1 MPAGIIESF
10 FVIFAGAAA
19 LAAVALYTRQPLI
32 VAYIVIGCVFGPHG
46 FSLVADDRLL
56 AEIGQIGIIFLLF
69 LVGLDLPPAKLKD
82 MIGESVLTA
91 LGSSAVFFG
100 LGFAVMAL
108 FGFSLAEAAIVGIAS
123 MFSSTILGIKLLPT
137 TVLHHRHTGEIV
149 ISLLLIQDLIAVVA
163 LLVLAG
169 AGGEAGEGGSLVAT
183 VLTVVVAL
191 PVVAGTAY
199 AGVRFVVV
207 PLLARFDVFREFT
220 FLLAVGWCLG
230 IASLAHVLQLS
241 WEIGA
246 FVAGVSL
253 ATSPIAQY
261 ITENLRP
268 LRDFF
273 LVLFF
278 FAVGAAIDPM
288 LMLDVWMPTLL
299 LALVLVAA
307 KPPVF
312 RALLQWRREPR
323 EVAAEVGFRLGQA
336 SEFSLLLVFVAG
348 AALVSDEA
356 AHVVQG
362 ATVLTL
368 LLSTY
373 LVIFRY
379 PSPIAVTA
387 ALRRD

>member
-1 MPAGIIESF
+1 MHGGILESF
-10 FVIFAGAAA
+10 FVIFTGAAA
-19 LAAVALYTRQPLI
+19 LAALALYTRQPLI
-32 VAYIVIGCVFGPHG
+32 VAYIVIGCAFGPHG
-46 FSLVADDRLL
+46 LELVADDSLL
-56 AEIGQIGIIFLLF
+56 AEVGEIGIIFLLF
-69 LVGLDLPPAKLKD
+69 LVGLDLPPSKLKD
-82 MIGESVLTA
+82 MLGQSVLTA
-91 LGSSAVFFG
+91 LASSALFFG
-100 LGFAVMAL
+100 IGFCAMLPFDFTLGERV
-108 FGFSLAEAAIVGIAS
+108 IVGIAS
-123 MFSSTILGIKLLPT
+123 MFSSTILGVKLLPT

-169 AGGEAGEGGSLVAT
+169 LQGEGGTMPATLLVVA
-183 VLTVVVAL
+183 VAL
-191 PVVAGTAY
+191 PVILAAAF
-199 AGVRFVVV
+199 AGVRFVVE
-207 PLLARFDVFREFT
+207 PLLKRFDVFREFT
-220 FLLAVGWCLG
+220 FLLAIGWCLG
-230 IASLAHVLQLS
+230 IASLGHLLQLS

-253 ATSPIAQY
+253 ANSPIAQY

-278 FAVGAAIDPM
+278 FSVGAAIKPM
-288 LMLDVWMPTLL
+288 LLLDVWLPTLL
-299 LALVLVAA
+299 LGLALVAV
-307 KPPVF
+307 KPLVF
-312 RALLQWRREPR
+312 RKLLRWQKEPDDL
-323 EVAAEVGFRLGQA
+323 ATEVGYRLGQA

-348 AALVSDEA
+348 AALLSAEA
-356 AHVVQG
+356 AHVVKG

-368 LLSTY
+368 LLSSY

>member
-1 MPAGIIESF
+1 MHAGILESF
-10 FVIFAGAAA
+10 FVIFTGAAA
-19 LAAVALYTRQPLI
+19 LAALALYTRQPLI
-32 VAYIVIGCVFGPHG
+32 VAYIVIGCAFGPHG
-46 FSLVADDRLL
+46 LKLVADDSLL
-56 AEIGQIGIIFLLF
+56 AEIGEIGIIFLLF
-69 LVGLDLPPAKLKD
+69 LVGLDLPPSKLKD
-82 MIGESVLTA
+82 MLGQSVLTA
-91 LGSSAVFFG
+91 LASSALFFG
-100 LGFAVMAL
+100 VGFLAML
-108 FGFSLAEAAIVGIAS
+108 PFGFTLAEAAIVGIAS

-163 LLVLAG
+163 LLLLAG
-169 AGGEAGEGGSLVAT
+169 LDGEGAWPTTALVLVA
-183 VLTVVVAL
+183 AL
-191 PVVAGTAY
+191 PVVLVAAF
-199 AGVRFVVV
+199 AGVRFLVE
-207 PLLARFDVFREFT
+207 PLLKRFDVFREFT
-220 FLLAVGWCLG
+220 FLLAIGWCLG
-230 IASLAHVLQLS
+230 IASLGHLLQLS

-246 FVAGVSL
+246 FAAGVAL
-253 ATSPIAQY
+253 ANSPIAQY

-278 FAVGAAIDPM
+278 FSVGAAINP
-288 LMLDVWMPTLL
+288 LLLLDMWMPTLIL
-299 LALVLVAA
+299 GVALVAA

-312 RALLQWRREPR
+312 RALLRWQKEPDALAR
-323 EVAAEVGFRLGQA
+323 EVGYRLGQA

-348 AALVSDEA
+348 ATVLSAEA

-368 LLSTY
+368 LLSSY

-387 ALRRD
+387 DLRRD

>member
-1 MPAGIIESF
+1 MYAGIIESF
-10 FVIFAGAAA
+10 FVIFTGAAA

-32 VAYIVIGCVFGPHG
+32 VAYILIGCAFGPH
-46 FSLVADDRLL
+46 SLKLVADDRLL
-56 AEIGQIGIIFLLF
+56 AEVGEIGIIFLLF
-69 LVGLDLPPAKLKD
+69 LVGLDLPPSKLKD
-82 MIGESVLTA
+82 MIGKSVLTA
-91 LGSSAVFFG
+91 LASSG
-100 LGFAVMAL
+100 LFFAVGFLVML
-108 FGFSLAEAAIVGIAS
+108 PFGFTFAEAAIVGIAS

-169 AGGEAGEGGSLVAT
+169 LDSEGDSGPMT
-183 VLTVVVAL
+183 VLVMVVAL
-191 PVVAGTAY
+191 PVVLAVAF
-199 AGVRFVVV
+199 AGVRFVVE
-207 PLLARFDVFREFT
+207 PLLKRFDVFREFT

-230 IASLAHVLQLS
+230 IASLGHALSLS

-253 ATSPIAQY
+253 ANSPIAQY

-278 FAVGAAIDPM
+278 FSVGAAIDPLL
-288 LMLDVWMPTLL
+288 LMHVWMPTLIL
-299 LALVLVAA
+299 GLALVAV

-312 RALLQWRREPR
+312 RALLRWQQES
-323 EVAAEVGFRLGQA
+323 EAVAQEVGHRLGQA

-348 AALVSDEA
+348 ATLLSAEA

-368 LLSTY
+368 LLSSY

-379 PSPIAVTA
+379 PSPIAVSA

>member
-1 MPAGIIESF
+1 MHVGIIESF
-10 FVIFAGAAA
+10 FIIFTGAAA

-32 VAYIVIGCVFGPHG
+32 VAYIAIGCLVGPHG
-46 FSLVADDRLL
+46 IALVSDDRLL
-56 AEIGQIGIIFLLF
+56 AEIGEIGIIFLLF

-91 LGSSAVFFG
+91 VASTIVFFG
-100 LGFAVMAL
+100 LGFGVMLA
-108 FGFSLAEAAIVGIAS
+108 FGFTLVEAAIAGTACV
-123 MFSSTILGIKLLPT
+123 FSSTILGIKLLPT
-137 TVLHHRHTGEIV
+137 TVLHHRHIGEIV
-149 ISLLLIQDLIAVVA
+149 ISLLLIQDLVAIVA

-169 AGGEAGEGGSLVAT
+169 FDAQGGILSTTLT
-183 VLTVVVAL
+183 VLVAL
-191 PVVAGTAY
+191 PVVALVAY
-199 AGVRFVVV
+199 LGVRFFVI
-207 PLLARFDVFREFT
+207 PLLARFDVFQEFT

-230 IASLAHVLQLS
+230 IASLSQALHLS

-253 ATSPIAQY
+253 ANSPIAQY

-278 FAVGAAIDPM
+278 FAVGAAINPS
-288 LMLDVWMPTLL
+288 LLVEVWLPTLV
-299 LALVLVAA
+299 LAIVLVAC

-312 RALLQWRREPR
+312 RALLRWQKESDAVSREI
-323 EVAAEVGFRLGQA
+323 GYRLGQA

-348 AALVSDEA
+348 TALLSAEA

-362 ATVLTL
+362 ATVVTL
-368 LLSTY
+368 LLSSY
-373 LVIFRY
+373 LVVFRY
-379 PSPIAVTA
+379 PSPIAVSET
-387 ALRRD
+387 LRRD

>member
-1 MPAGIIESF
+1 MHVGILESF
-10 FVIFAGAAA
+10 FVIFTGATVLAA
-19 LAAVALYTRQPLI
+19 LALYTRQPLL
-32 VAYIVIGCVFGPHG
+32 VAYIVIGCAFGPYG
-46 FSLVADDRLL
+46 LALVPDAELL
-56 AEIGQIGIIFLLF
+56 QEAGEIGIIFLLF
-69 LVGLDLPPAKLKD
+69 LVGLDLPPSKLKT
-82 MIGESVLTA
+82 MFGKSVVTA
-91 LGSSAVFFG
+91 LVSSATFFAI
-100 LGFAVMAL
+100 GFLVMAA
-108 FGFSLAEAAIVGIAS
+108 FGFTLMEAAIVGIAS

-137 TVLHHRHTGEIV
+137 TVLHHRHIGEIV

-163 LLVLAG
+163 LLVFAG
-169 AGGEAGEGGSLVAT
+169 LEGGSDNMLAT
-183 VLTVVVAL
+183 ALTVVVAL
-191 PVVAGTAY
+191 PVVGAAAF

-207 PLLARFDVFREFT
+207 PLLKRFDVFREFT

-230 IASLAHVLQLS
+230 IGSLSNALYLS

-253 ATSPIAQY
+253 ANSPIAQY

-278 FAVGAAIDPM
+278 FSVGAAIDPM
-288 LMLDVWMPTLL
+288 LMLHVWMPTLL
-299 LALVLVAA
+299 LAVVLVAA

-312 RALLQWRREPR
+312 FVLLNRQREGR
-323 EVAAEVGFRLGQA
+323 EVSREVGFRLGQA

-348 AALVSDEA
+348 PALLSADA

-379 PSPIAVTA
+379 PSPIAVSA
-387 ALRRD
+387 ELRRD